1 MRLLGRERAAAP
13 LTGHHARMACAH
25 ARLNRVLPTACLK
38 LSALLHLAA
47 LGAVLADW
55 RLWPW
60 SLGMVVANHVV
71 LALGGLLPRS
81 RLLGPNWTRLPA
93 GQACVALTIDDGPD
107 PEVTPAVLDLL
118 SRNRVR
124 ATFFCIGERV
134 ARHPDLAR
142 RIAREGHEIGN
153 HTEHHRYVFSL
164 FGPAS
169 IRREITQAQASI
181 QAICQVVPRFFRAP
195 AGLRNPFLQPC
206 LAQLDLQLAS
216 WTRRGYDTVNAD
228 GERVLQRLTEHLA
241 AGDIL
246 LLHDGRAART
256 ADGTPVILAVLP
268 RLLAALARQR
278 LRCVT
283 LSEGMSAGL

>member
-1 MRLLGRERAAAP
+1 
-13 LTGHHARMACAH
+13 
-25 ARLNRVLPTACLK
+25 
-38 LSALLHLAA
+38 
-47 LGAVLADW
+47 
-55 RLWPW
+55 
-60 SLGMVVANHVV
+60 
-71 LALGGLLPRS
+71 
-81 RLLGPNWTRLPA
+81 
-93 GQACVALTIDDGPD
+93 VALTIDDGPD